1 MSKKTDAEFNKEYR
15 DEQEKQADADGEAII
30 SKDLQDTAEAAAAH
44 AEWVAKMLA
53 TPGVEQHDPR
63 LCVWELLSE
72 EEKAK
77 WCAGD
82 YVPA

>member
-1 MSKKTDAEFNKEYR
+1 MSKKSD
-15 DEQEKQADADGEAII
+15 EKQADEYGEKII
-30 SKDLQDTAEAAAAH
+30 SKDLQYTAQAAAAH
-44 AEWVAKMLA
+44 AEWVAKKLA

>member
-1 MSKKTDAEFNKEYR
+1 MSKKSD
-15 DEQEKQADADGEAII
+15 EKQADEYGEKII
-30 SKDLQDTAEAAAAH
+30 SKDLQYTAQAAAAH